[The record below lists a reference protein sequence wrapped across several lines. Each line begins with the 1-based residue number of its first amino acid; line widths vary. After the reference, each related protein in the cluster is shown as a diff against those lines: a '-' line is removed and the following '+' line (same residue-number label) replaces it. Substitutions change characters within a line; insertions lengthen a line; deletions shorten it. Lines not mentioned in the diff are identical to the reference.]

1 VAKPFSIQAPE
12 AIAKEY
18 AGNKQRI
25 AEAAR
30 MGVVDPTAAVL
41 AGMFI
46 DRMRGAQMQEGA
58 TPPTVAQ
65 EVMGGSTAVPS
76 PTAGGLG
83 LTPQAAPPMTPQ
95 MPMQGMPGMPT
106 QGGMGEMAAQMP
118 MGEGGPPMGM
128 AEGGMTYAPTY
139 TQGGLDGLPIPDT
152 MFDESRNGGFNDGY
166 AGGGIIAF
174 NEGAAVPSAE
184 EYFGRSVDPLKNR
197 TFIESL
203 MGKPQTK
210 YADEEEAELL
220 AERSPEARK
229 KARNLDLGYAL
240 MAAGSKMAST
250 PGGLFQSLGAGIGE
264 AAPVLMQ
271 SAKERKAEER
281 DIRKGL
287 RDIEAGRNTREAQI
301 AAAMLAASETAV
313 RGKEGERTRDFTAE
327 QAGLG
332 READINLKRMTIDAD
347 RANKEMEQS
356 GAKERAIITAGG
368 PEGKR
373 PTPAQLNEQARQ
385 MTKRMTAA
393 MERLD
398 AAHEG
403 KDYKTFQAAA
413 RDVASARKGYNAV
426 MRKLGMPEMGALPA
440 SAYPN
445 FASELAAANANRAAQ
460 RRPQASAASGGSN
473 RIRFDAEGN
482 RI

>member
-1 VAKPFSIQAPE
+1 MAKPFSIQAPE

-18 AGNKQRI
+18 GGNKQRI

-76 PTAGGLG
+76 PTVGGLG
-83 LTPQAAPPMTPQ
+83 MTPQAAPPMTPQ
-95 MPMQGMPGMPT
+95 MPMQGMPGMPM
-106 QGGMGEMAAQMP
+106 QGGMGEMGAQM
-118 MGEGGPPMGM
+118 PMGM

-184 EYFGRSVDPLKNR
+184 EYFKRNVDPLKNR
-197 TFIESL
+197 AFIESL

-301 AAAMLAASETAV
+301 AAAMLEASDTAL
-313 RGKEGERTRDFTAE
+313 RGIEGERTRAFTAE
-327 QAGLG
+327 ESA
-332 READINLKRMTIDAD
+332 AD
-347 RANKEMEQS
+347 RTARKENLLISEK
-356 GAKERAIITAGG
+356 GDTLRTNITA
-368 PEGKR
+368 
-373 PTPAQLNEQARQ
+373 
-385 MTKRMTAA
+385 
-393 MERLD
+393 
-398 AAHEG
+398 
-403 KDYKTFQAAA
+403 
-413 RDVASARKGYNAV
+413 
-426 MRKLGMPEMGALPA
+426 
-440 SAYPN
+440 
-445 FASELAAANANRAAQ
+445 
-460 RRPQASAASGGSN
+460 ASAAGRGPTPGQILEAQKKRIELAGEVNEARDAWVNAGRPKADDRDKRNVKLLRAFQNAERQLKMYDNVLAQAGVTSTSVAPGSGQSD
-473 RIRFDAEGN
+473 IVDVAWK
-482 RI
+482 

>member
-30 MGVVDPTAAVL
+30 MGVVDPTTAVL

-46 DRMRGAQMQEGA
+46 DRMRGAQAQEGA

-65 EVMGGSTAVPS
+65 EVMGGPTAVPS

-83 LTPQAAPPMTPQ
+83 MTPQAAPPMTPQ

-106 QGGMGEMAAQMP
+106 QGGMGEMGAQMP

-128 AEGGMTYAPTY
+128 AEGGMTYAPMY
-139 TQGGLDGLPIPDT
+139 MQGGLDGLPIPDN
-152 MFDESRNGGFNDGY
+152 MFGESSNGGFNDGY

-174 NEGAAVPSAE
+174 ADGAAVPSAE

-197 TFIESL
+197 AFVESYMPNL
-203 MGKPQTK
+203 QTK

-301 AAAMLAASETAV
+301 AAAMFEASETAV
-313 RGKEGERTRDFTAE
+313 RGVEGERTRAFTAKE
-327 QAGLG
+327 SA
-332 READINLKRMTIDAD
+332 AD
-347 RANKEMEQS
+347 RASREK
-356 GAKERAIITAGG
+356 TAFAGDA
-368 PEGKR
+368 
-373 PTPAQLNEQARQ
+373 TTLQAARIS
-385 MTKRMTAA
+385 
-393 MERLD
+393 
-398 AAHEG
+398 
-403 KDYKTFQAAA
+403 AAA
-413 RDVASARKGYNAV
+413 RAREERGPTPGQILAAQEKRIELTGEVNEARDAWVNAGRPRADDESKYKVKLLRAFQNAERQLKMYDNVLAQAGATPAPVRGGFGSGGGQSDVVDVAWK
-426 MRKLGMPEMGALPA
+426 
-440 SAYPN
+440 
-445 FASELAAANANRAAQ
+445 
-460 RRPQASAASGGSN
+460 
-473 RIRFDAEGN
+473 
-482 RI
+482 

>member
-76 PTAGGLG
+76 PTVGGLG
-83 LTPQAAPPMTPQ
+83 MTPQAAPSMTPQ
-95 MPMQGMPGMPT
+95 MPMQGMPM
-106 QGGMGEMAAQMP
+106 QGGMGEMGAQMP

-174 NEGAAVPSAE
+174 NEGDEVLSAE
-184 EYFGRSVDPLKNR
+184 EYFGRNVDPLKNR
-197 TFIESL
+197 AFIESL

-301 AAAMLAASETAV
+301 AAAMLEASDTAL
-313 RGKEGERTRDFTAE
+313 RGIEGERTRAFTAE
-327 QAGLG
+327 ESA
-332 READINLKRMTIDAD
+332 AD
-347 RANKEMEQS
+347 RAD
-356 GAKERAIITAGG
+356 ALLRAREGNITAL
-368 PEGKR
+368 EVANVR
-373 PTPAQLNEQARQ
+373 EAAERVPTPGQILEAQKKRVELAGEVNE
-385 MTKRMTAA
+385 
-393 MERLD
+393 
-398 AAHEG
+398 
-403 KDYKTFQAAA
+403 A
-413 RDVASARKGYNAV
+413 RDAWVNAGRPKADDRDKRNVKLLRAFQNAERQLKMYDKILAQAGVTSTSVA
-426 MRKLGMPEMGALPA
+426 P
-440 SAYPN
+440 
-445 FASELAAANANRAAQ
+445 
-460 RRPQASAASGGSN
+460 GSN
-473 RIRFDAEGN
+473 RVLKYDGEGN

>member
-1 VAKPFSIQAPE
+1 MAKPFSIQAPE

-76 PTAGGLG
+76 PTVGGLG
-83 LTPQAAPPMTPQ
+83 MTPQAAPPMTPQ
-95 MPMQGMPGMPT
+95 MPMQGGM
-106 QGGMGEMAAQMP
+106 GGMGAQMP

-184 EYFGRSVDPLKNR
+184 EYFKRNVDPLKNR
-197 TFIESL
+197 AFIESL

-250 PGGLFQSLGAGIGE
+250 PGGLLRGIPAAFGE

-301 AAAMLAASETAV
+301 AEAMLATSDTAL
-313 RGKEGERTRDFTAE
+313 RGIEGDRARAFTAGE
-327 QAGLG
+327 AKLG
-332 READINLKRMTIDAD
+332 READIGLERM
-347 RANKEMEQS
+347 KQS
-356 GAKERAIITAGG
+356 GAFTRALIAAGADG
-368 PEGKR
+368 PGGKKA
-373 PTPAQLNEQARQ
+373 TPAQLNEQARQ
-385 MTKRMTAA
+385 MTSRLNAA
-393 MERLD
+393 LDRAD
-398 AAHEG
+398 AAHAR

-426 MRKLGMPEMGALPA
+426 MRKLGMPEMGGLPA

-445 FASELAAANANRAAQ
+445 FRSQLAEANANRAAQ
-460 RRPQASAASGGSN
+460 RRPPTNAGSS
-473 RIRFDAEGN
+473 RVKVFDPATGTF
-482 RI
+482 R

>member
-76 PTAGGLG
+76 PTVGGLG
-83 LTPQAAPPMTPQ
+83 MTPQAAPSMTPQ
-95 MPMQGMPGMPT
+95 MPMQGMPM
-106 QGGMGEMAAQMP
+106 QGGMGEMGAQMP

-174 NEGAAVPSAE
+174 NEGDEVLSAE
-184 EYFGRSVDPLKNR
+184 EYFGRNVDPLKNR
-197 TFIESL
+197 AFIESL

-301 AAAMLAASETAV
+301 AAAMLSTSETAL
-313 RGKEGERTRDFTAE
+313 RGIEGDRARAFTAKE
-327 QAGLG
+327 SA
-332 READINLKRMTIDAD
+332 AD
-347 RANKEMEQS
+347 RAD
-356 GAKERAIITAGG
+356 ALLRAREGNITAL
-368 PEGKR
+368 EVANVR
-373 PTPAQLNEQARQ
+373 EAAERVPTPGQILEAQKKRVELAGEVNE
-385 MTKRMTAA
+385 
-393 MERLD
+393 
-398 AAHEG
+398 
-403 KDYKTFQAAA
+403 A
-413 RDVASARKGYNAV
+413 RDAWVNAGRPKADDRDKRNVKLLRAFQNAERQLKMYDKILAQAGVTSTSVAPG
-426 MRKLGMPEMGALPA
+426 
-440 SAYPN
+440 
-445 FASELAAANANRAAQ
+445 
-460 RRPQASAASGGSN
+460 SGQS
-473 RIRFDAEGN
+473 DVVDVAWK
-482 RI
+482 

>member
-1 VAKPFSIQAPE
+1 MPKPFSIQAPE

-46 DRMRGAQMQEGA
+46 DRMRGAQAQEGA

-65 EVMGGSTAVPS
+65 EVMGGSTAAP
-76 PTAGGLG
+76 PPPAGGLG
-83 LTPQAAPPMTPQ
+83 MTPQAAPPMTPS
-95 MPMQGMPGMPT
+95 MPMQGEQGVPM
-106 QGGMGEMAAQMP
+106 QGGMGEMGAQMP
-118 MGEGGPPMGM
+118 MGM
-128 AEGGMTYAPTY
+128 ADGGMTYAPPF

-197 TFIESL
+197 AFIESFMPKL
-203 MGKPQTK
+203 QTK

-240 MAAGSKMAST
+240 MTAGSKMAST

-301 AAAMLAASETAV
+301 AAAMLEASETAV
-313 RGKEGERTRDFTAE
+313 RGKEGERTRAFTAE
-327 QAGLG
+327 ESA
-332 READINLKRMTIDAD
+332 AD
-347 RANKEMEQS
+347 RASREKVAFAGDAATLQAARIR
-356 GAKERAIITAGG
+356 GAKRGAAERG
-368 PEGKR
+368 
-373 PTPAQLNEQARQ
+373 PTPGQILEAQKKRIELTGEVNE
-385 MTKRMTAA
+385 
-393 MERLD
+393 
-398 AAHEG
+398 
-403 KDYKTFQAAA
+403 A
-413 RDVASARKGYNAV
+413 RDAWVNAGRPKADDTSKYKV
-426 MRKLGMPEMGALPA
+426 KLLRAFQNAERQLKMYDSVLAQAGVTPA
-440 SAYPN
+440 SVAP
-445 FASELAAANANRAAQ
+445 A
-460 RRPQASAASGGSN
+460 SN
-473 RIRFDAEGN
+473 RIRYDGEGN